1 MFNIRD
7 LHIEKELLPLI
18 DFTSNEFSRNALLE
32 LLKQPLDSVD
42 EIFQRQIIIKG
53 FISNNEILKNFTYS
67 RRELMEI
74 LSFLK
79 QSNFGKNP
87 KGNQKF
93 QLLFSEQYRHRKAS
107 SLIQVVL
114 FLSKLQLFYISRL
127 NLKSFPEN
135 YKKDLLSMND
145 FLSGLNLPK
154 YELLIREQKFKVKHI
169 LELTKLYA
177 KAISNGE
184 FEDFWKTFFLFEAYL
199 SISLGIIKFKW
210 EFLTFSK
217 TEFTLID
224 FYHPML
230 LNPVTNSFTTRNNVI
245 LITGPNMSGKSTFLK
260 AVGLCVYLGHIG
272 LGVPAKKADITF
284 TDTISISINLND
296 DILSGF
302 SHFMTEVINL
312 KKVITEASENKYCFA
327 VFDELFRGTNNED
340 AVEISATTI
349 KGLTKFKN
357 SIFFI
362 STHLQELK
370 EIAEV
375 KEKKI
380 ATFYIDCELKDK
392 NPIFTYVLK
401 EGWSNLKVGR
411 ILFEKEGLNK
421 LLN

>member
-53 FISNNEILKNFTYS
+53 FIANNEILKNYSYS

-79 QSNFGKNP
+79 QSNFSKNP

-114 FLSKLQLFYISRL
+114 FLSKLQLYYISRL
-127 NLKSFPEN
+127 NVTTFPEN
-135 YKKDLLSMND
+135 YKKDLLEMNN

-169 LELTKLYA
+169 IELTKLYA
-177 KAISNGE
+177 KAIFNGK

-199 SISLGIIKFKW
+199 SISQGIIKYNL
-210 EFLTFSK
+210 EFPTFSK

-230 LNPVTNSFTTRNNVI
+230 LNPVANSFTTRNNVI

-272 LGVPAKKADITF
+272 LGVPAKKADIPF

-312 KKVITEASENKYCFA
+312 KKVIAEASENKYCFA

-370 EIAEV
+370 EIDEV

-380 ATFYIDCELKDK
+380 ATFYIDCELNDK
-392 NPIFTYVLK
+392 NPIFTYELK